1 MKIENSSYVL
11 QNILDELRR
20 IGGVLTNIQTA
31 LEEINKT
38 LASE

>member
-1 MKIENSSYVL
+1 MVYETERAIIVEL
-11 QNILDELRR
+11 QR

-31 LEEINKT
+31 LEEIAKI